1 MALQPRAV
9 LVHRRS
15 EYDELV
21 ARHGTPQQAAH
32 FLAER
37 GQSLDVVMGRHQ
49 LLEVAKATVAAAVPT
64 DWRRAELERADLD
77 RFIFGPEDV
86 VVVVGQDGLV
96 ANVAKYLDGQPVV
109 GINPDPQRNPGVLVP
124 HPPEAAR
131 ALLAA
136 AMRPDVGRV
145 QATMVEA
152 ATDDGQR
159 LRALNEVFVG
169 HPSHQSA
176 RYRLNLGG
184 PAAGATTAELQSSS
198 GLLVGTGTGAT
209 GWLASVHRERR
220 SALVLPERTDPAL
233 CWFVREA
240 WPSPTTHTSLTEGA
254 LDEGDRL
261 EIVAESDQLVC
272 FGDGMEG
279 DALRLGFGQRLTIG
293 VASTRLSLVIDPDA

>member
-37 GQSLDVVMGRHQ
+37 GQTLDVVLGRHQ
-49 LLEVAKATVAAAVPT
+49 LLESAKATVAAAVPT

-96 ANVAKYLDGQPVV
+96 ANVAKYLDGQAVV

-124 HPPEAAR
+124 HPPEATGPA
-131 ALLAA
+131 LAA
-136 AMRPDVGRV
+136 AISRSDSIV

-152 ATDDGQR
+152 TTDDGQR
-159 LRALNEVFVG
+159 LRALNEVFIG

-176 RYRLNLGG
+176 RYRLTV
-184 PAAGATTAELQSSS
+184 GATEELQSSS

-209 GWLASVHRERR
+209 GWLR
-220 SALVLPERTDPAL
+220 SAHQERQSQMTLPERTDPRL

-240 WPSPTTHTSLTEGA
+240 WPSPITATTLTEGS
-254 LDEGDRL
+254 LDGGARL

-272 FGDGMEG
+272 FGDGIEG
-279 DALRLGFGQRLTIG
+279 DALRLSWGQRLTIG
-293 VASTRLSLVIDPDA
+293 VASTRLNLVTR

>member
-49 LLEVAKATVAAAVPT
+49 LLAVAQATVAAAVPT

-96 ANVAKYLDGQPVV
+96 ANVAKYLDGQAVV

-124 HPPEAAR
+124 HPPEATGPA
-131 ALLAA
+131 LAA
-136 AMRPDVGRV
+136 AISRSDSIV

-152 ATDDGQR
+152 TTDDGQR
-159 LRALNEVFVG
+159 LRALNEVFIG

-176 RYRLNLGG
+176 RYRLTV
-184 PAAGATTAELQSSS
+184 GATE
-198 GLLVGTGTGAT
+198 
-209 GWLASVHRERR
+209 EPNRR
-220 SALVLPERTDPAL
+220 QVCWWVPAPAPPAG
-233 CWFVREA
+233 CVR
-240 WPSPTTHTSLTEGA
+240 PTKN
-254 LDEGDRL
+254 DR
-261 EIVAESDQLVC
+261 A
-272 FGDGMEG
+272 
-279 DALRLGFGQRLTIG
+279 R
-293 VASTRLSLVIDPDA
+293 